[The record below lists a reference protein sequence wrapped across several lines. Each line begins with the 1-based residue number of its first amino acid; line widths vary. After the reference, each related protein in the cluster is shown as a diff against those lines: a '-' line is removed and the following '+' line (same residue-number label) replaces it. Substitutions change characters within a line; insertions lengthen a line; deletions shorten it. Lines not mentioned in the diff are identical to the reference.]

1 MSKIRFAV
9 AKQDAPAA
17 LALASPPKVPL
28 AQPLFPAEGSKL
40 IFALTATDGTAVAD
54 QTYRGKWLIVYFGY
68 TYCPDVCPT
77 TLMEIAGAL
86 NALGPR
92 ADMAQ
97 GLFITVDPQRD
108 TAVVLNDYLKSFD
121 PRFVGLTGTH
131 AEIAAA
137 ARAFHVFYERNDTN
151 DGSYLFDHSAYI
163 YLVDPD
169 GRFAT
174 AIGSQGSSRVI
185 SDALSALMAAR

>member
-1 MSKIRFAV
+1 MTRRKF
-9 AKQDAPAA
+9 
-17 LALASPPKVPL
+17 LLLLASSIICGSFASLRGL

-40 IFALTATDGTAVAD
+40 TFALTATDGNAVTY
-54 QTYRGKWLIVYFGY
+54 QTYPGKWLIVYFGY
-68 TYCPDVCPT
+68 TYCPDVCPA

-92 ADMAQ
+92 ADMVQ

-108 TAVVLNDYLKSFD
+108 TGAVLNDYLRSFD

-131 AEIAAA
+131 AQIAAA
-137 ARAFHVFYERNDTN
+137 ARAFHVFYERNDA
-151 DGSYLFDHSAYI
+151 DGGNYLYDHSSYI

-169 GRFAT
+169 GRFAR
-174 AIGSQGSSRVI
+174 AIDGQGSSRVI
-185 SDALSALMAAR
+185 NDVLSALMAAR